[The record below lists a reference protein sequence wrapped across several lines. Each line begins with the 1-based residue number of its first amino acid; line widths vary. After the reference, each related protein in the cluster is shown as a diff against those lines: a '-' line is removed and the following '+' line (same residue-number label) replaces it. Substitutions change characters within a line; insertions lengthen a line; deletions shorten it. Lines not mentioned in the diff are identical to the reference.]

1 MTRFTKEIVA
11 KIIVAI
17 IAVGLIISCVLMVY
31 SIAEA
36 KSILE
41 PENEPISRLFWIDDN
56 RVHVDSIIECTP
68 IYSDKNEVIGSMI
81 KVSYDG
87 TVIFIECLTTD
98 DYTWW
103 EFKESW
109 LLAFNKGI
117 R

>member
-1 MTRFTKEIVA
+1 MDVNKLIRD
-11 KIIVAI
+11 IIVAGLLSV
-17 IAVGLIISCVLMVY
+17 AVVIFIESNN
-31 SIAEA
+31 S
-36 KSILE
+36 E